1 MLDAKC
7 VRNRCALA
15 HTAAAR
21 YQVSLA
27 RSSAD
32 GLVRGLLT
40 SDFRLL
46 TSCELW
52 LCGYQKRRPL
62 MTSCDSVPRSE
73 KRPRL
78 RFFGP
83 SLAKVPRCSEIRSD
97 EIRFEP
103 DSPRVPRCE
112 RLPRPILNRCRASKS
127 EAGVAERWVPMQ
139 RSSLLTSDFR
149 FRLANPEVCTGY
161 RCRNV
166 TSDFRLCCA
175 RAAGRENNNNY

>member
-1 MLDAKC
+1 M
-7 VRNRCALA
+7 RNSCALA

-21 YQVSLA
+21 CQVSLA

-46 TSCELW
+46 TSKLW

-62 MTSCDSVPRSE
+62 MTSCD
-73 KRPRL
+73 RL

-175 RAAGRENNNNY
+175 RAAGRENNNNN